1 MSKRPLGQRHLI
13 RINELVTNASI
24 FRVVVERELI
34 DHDVISAAADAD
46 SACAEEVESLAQERG
61 WKLPYTKSYT
71 WSLMA
76 NWSDPLP
83 RIVRVIDRDIFE
95 LDGIYRETDDDDVA
109 SLAQRLLGERRA
121 AKRELE
127 AVRPELGLPGA
138 K

>member
-1 MSKRPLGQRHLI
+1 VSKRPLAQRHLI

-24 FRVVVERELI
+24 FRVVEERGLVQHE
-34 DHDVISAAADAD
+34 VIARSASDD
-46 SACAEEVESLAQERG
+46 RACAEEVQALAEQRG
-61 WKLPYTKSYT
+61 WSVPHNKSYA

-83 RIVRVIDRDIFE
+83 RVVRIVDRDIFE
-95 LDGIYRETDDDDVA
+95 LDGIYRETDDDDVG
-109 SLAQRLLGERRA
+109 SLAARLLNERRV